1 MFKSFVIAVPLFF
14 AMAAGMFAQNKFEGY
29 NVVVDVPKTQT
40 GPKCAVRYV
49 PPATTITIT
58 DLTPA
63 TPMKVTACGGSGGSL
78 VQKTATTATVKAGA
92 ADYKWCFQ
100 GEDKLYKIT
109 FAGDQYSGQLTYNW
123 PAQSDERTRGLYNIR
138 DFGAVGDGQ
147 TDDTIAFK
155 SAMAALAVNNGGT
168 LTVPDG
174 DYIVTSPVAVPSGVI
189 IQGTNGLNSMA
200 STSDLVRKNPSRVT
214 LRGSDQTLFRI
225 GECTENVSFRDIEL
239 FAQSNVG
246 TNGVEAYGAYISS
259 QGFNFDRVTFQ
270 GFNRGINAYGLPQT
284 DLSWQFD
291 YVKINACR
299 FVYNRDAG
307 IYANMR
313 NTDWKVMGSQFINP
327 KRQAGQNANSM
338 HFERAGMILI
348 QDTYSGGF
356 PNAVGGTF
364 LNILDSGTTTI
375 IGSQAEQ
382 MTASLVY
389 NAVGNPSAGDYS
401 YPITIVNSI
410 FDNPII
416 FKARRTFVSTGSM
429 YGPRTFTA
437 DERVRVYSTG
447 DRFCY
452 DGYILGCQGAANGN
466 FDRATV
472 VFMTGQ
478 PSEGQVGARPT
489 FFGTDVQFGAPVQMP
504 MFPVNTLPAGKA
516 NGTMVYCTDC
526 RRSTTPCQAGGTGA
540 PAMTVAG
547 RWSCL

>member
-1 MFKSFVIAVPLFF
+1 
-14 AMAAGMFAQNKFEGY
+14 
-29 NVVVDVPKTQT
+29 
-40 GPKCAVRYV
+40 
-49 PPATTITIT
+49 
-58 DLTPA
+58 
-63 TPMKVTACGGSGGSL
+63 
-78 VQKTATTATVKAGA
+78 
-92 ADYKWCFQ
+92 
-100 GEDKLYKIT
+100 
-109 FAGDQYSGQLTYNW
+109 
-123 PAQSDERTRGLYNIR
+123 
-138 DFGAVGDGQ
+138 
-147 TDDTIAFK
+147 
-155 SAMAALAVNNGGT
+155 
-168 LTVPDG
+168 
-174 DYIVTSPVAVPSGVI
+174 
-189 IQGTNGLNSMA
+189 
-200 STSDLVRKNPSRVT
+200 
-214 LRGSDQTLFRI
+214 
-225 GECTENVSFRDIEL
+225 
-239 FAQSNVG
+239 
-246 TNGVEAYGAYISS
+246 
-259 QGFNFDRVTFQ
+259 
-270 GFNRGINAYGLPQT
+270 
-284 DLSWQFD
+284 
-291 YVKINACR
+291 
-299 FVYNRDAG
+299 
-307 IYANMR
+307 
-313 NTDWKVMGSQFINP
+313 MGSQFINP